1 MLAYY
6 IEYTST
12 ACVCFP
18 LGVCC
23 FLVAFANGVK
33 AELISLNEYNQ
44 LKGSKIEMYKKF
56 ASAIEFHSI
65 VEELSSV
72 HALAQ

>member
-1 MLAYY
+1 M
-6 IEYTST
+6 
-12 ACVCFP
+12 
-18 LGVCC
+18 
-23 FLVAFANGVK
+23 AFANDIK
-33 AELISLNEYNQ
+33 AELISLNEFNQ

-65 VEELSSV
+65 VKQLSSV